1 MASATDVTLW
11 WDHAA
16 AAEVSGELGIVK
28 CKGAHRVVGTHNF
41 IIVLK
46 RRVLPHAATVEFASE
61 NKSGRTEIAQNIIRC
76 CHRLQQLQY
85 LESVSKPNLIKP
97 H

>member
-1 MASATDVTLW
+1 MPHDAALW

-16 AAEVSGELGIVK
+16 VVEVSGELGIIK
-28 CKGAHRVVGTHNF
+28 CKGACGVVGMQNF

-61 NKSGRTEIAQNIIRC
+61 NKSGRTEIAQNIIKC
-76 CHRLQQLQY
+76 CHRLQQVQY
-85 LESVSKPNLIKP
+85 LWSVSKLNLIRP